1 MDGSAE
7 RGRARD
13 EGTRP
18 PDRKG
23 PARQRGEPG
32 SPPGAGASSGR
43 AAQDSRRRRGGD
55 QRYAGWGDGIE
66 RAYCSRAVHFL
77 PATFPVES
85 HTGAATFARAIVA
98 RRPDMLLLCPF
109 THHGPHAWPNGEIV
123 EDDPAMTTIMG
134 DVS

>member
-23 PARQRGEPG
+23 PTQQRGEPG
-32 SPPGAGASSGR
+32 SAPGVGAPSGR
-43 AAQDSRRRRGGD
+43 TPQDSRRRRGSD

-66 RAYCSRAVHFL
+66 RVYCSRAAHFL

-85 HTGAATFARAIVA
+85 HSGAATIAAAIVA
-98 RRPDMLLLCPF
+98 RRPDILLLCAF
-109 THHGPHAWPNGEIV
+109 SHHGPHAWPNGEIV
-123 EDDPAMTTIMG
+123 EDGPAMTTITG
-134 DVS
+134 EKP